1 MGSLLRAATGTVLV
15 DMDTG
20 INCEDG
26 YVVPLWPLGYGL
38 SYGERAARGIIYF
51 LILFYL
57 FLGMAVYLNKL
68 MESMETMLS
77 LMKRVSVPNL
87 ETGENKVIFVKIWNS
102 AVANMFMAAGS
113 LAPVICVAIMDIIA
127 RNYQSGDIGPG
138 TIIGSVAF
146 NLLVS
151 IGVAISVVPINQVK
165 KVQNMWDYL
174 VLGVCSVALFVWID
188 ICLSFMSYGYI
199 ELFEAFSI
207 IIFCVITIC
216 FILATSMLGNKRPKL
231 VSYQEQ
237 YQNNFNMYK
246 EAMQTFQA
254 RNPEISDKTLLVQVS
269 ECGAA
274 RQPRSWAYYVMKA
287 TNKIAGRCEP
297 LFGETAGINSDEA
310 TTDFNLDDGKV
321 TVEMNKASEESN
333 SNVDRILIRANN
345 GDIWSCSLWKQQFK
359 NLCSLQ
365 NLGGRT
371 RVNVIV
377 HILTVPWK
385 FWSAFIPPAQV
396 FGGYLAF
403 ILTLINI
410 FKLSAWVVDISGHIG
425 CFIHC
430 KEFVIGVLILP
441 VGLNIPNMFA
451 SIIAAKEEKT
461 ADLPIFSLFSANFLS
476 ASLGFGLPWFLAWEE
491 VGRDFI
497 VAVIDLSFYLKLLIG
512 LIIIAVFI
520 LVGRRCCLG
529 GGELGGNIACQIIT
543 TILFLVLWIFFVAIV
558 VIWCTW

>member
-174 VLGVCSVALFVWID
+174 VLGVCSVALFVWLD
-188 ICLSFMSYGYI
+188 ICLSFMSYGYTK
-199 ELFEAFSI
+199 LYEAFS
-207 IIFCVITIC
+207 
-216 FILATSMLGNKRPKL
+216 
-231 VSYQEQ
+231 
-237 YQNNFNMYK
+237 
-246 EAMQTFQA
+246 
-254 RNPEISDKTLLVQVS
+254 
-269 ECGAA
+269 
-274 RQPRSWAYYVMKA
+274 
-287 TNKIAGRCEP
+287 
-297 LFGETAGINSDEA
+297 
-310 TTDFNLDDGKV
+310 
-321 TVEMNKASEESN
+321 
-333 SNVDRILIRANN
+333 IRANN

-371 RVNVIV
+371 PVNVIV

-385 FWSAFIPPAQV
+385 FLSALIPPAQV

-403 ILTLINI
+403 IITLITI
-410 FKLSAWVVDISGHIG
+410 FKLSAWIVDISGHIG

-430 KEFVIGVLILP
+430 KEIVIGLLILP

-451 SIIAAKEEKT
+451 SIIAAREEKT
-461 ADLPIFSLFSANFLS
+461 ADLPILSLFSANVLS
-476 ASLGFGLPWFLAWEE
+476 ASLGFGLPWLLASLYWAD
-491 VGRDFI
+491 VGREFI
-497 VAVIDLSFYLKLLIG
+497 VAVVDLTFYLKQLSG
-512 LIIIAVFI
+512 LIIIAVCI
-520 LVGRRCCLG
+520 LIGRRCCLG
-529 GGELGGNIACQIIT
+529 GGELGGNIACKIIT
-543 TILFLVLWIFFVAIV
+543 SILFLVLWIFFVVIV
-558 VIWCTW
+558 VIWCHGE